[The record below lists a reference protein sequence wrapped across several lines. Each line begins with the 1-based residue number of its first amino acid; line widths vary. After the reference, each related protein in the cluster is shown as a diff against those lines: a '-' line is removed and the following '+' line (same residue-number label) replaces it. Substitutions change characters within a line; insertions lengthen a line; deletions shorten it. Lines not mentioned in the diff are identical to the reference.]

1 MSKKSRNR
9 HSNTPTK
16 SGKVSPANSAK
27 GRKATNNFQW
37 WWVVA
42 AIAIV
47 AIALG
52 AVWVLQPKAS
62 QATNTTKREI
72 TVTEAYDKYS
82 QGVFLLDVRTQE
94 EWESFHAPNTTLIP
108 LDELA
113 NRVNELPKDQEIVV
127 ICRSGNRSQ
136 EGRDILLEAGF
147 TNVSSMAGGLNEWR
161 STGYP
166 TVSGP

>member
-16 SGKVSPANSAK
+16 SGKVSPAKSAK
-27 GRKATNNFQW
+27 SKKATNNFQW

-42 AIAIV
+42 AIGIV
-47 AIALG
+47 VIALG

-62 QATNTTKREI
+62 QANNTAKREV
-72 TVTEAYDKYS
+72 TVAEAYDKYS

-113 NRVNELPKDQEIVV
+113 NRVDELPKDQEIVV
-127 ICRSGNRSQ
+127 VCRSGNRSQ
-136 EGRDILLEAGF
+136 EGRDILINAGF
-147 TNVSSMAGGLNEWR
+147 TNVSSMAGGLNDWR

>member
-9 HSNTPTK
+9 HSNKPSTSVNVKPTK
-16 SGKVSPANSAK
+16 SAK
-27 GRKATNNFQW
+27 GKQATNSFQW
-37 WWVVA
+37 WWIVA

-52 AVWVLQPKAS
+52 AVWVLQPKTS
-62 QATNTTKREI
+62 QANNTAKREV
-72 TVTEAYDKYS
+72 TVAEAYDKYT

-94 EWESFHAPNTTLIP
+94 EWESFHAPDTTLIP

-113 NRVNELPKDQEIVV
+113 NRVSELPKDQEIVV
-127 ICRSGNRSQ
+127 VCRSGNRSQ
-136 EGRDILLEAGF
+136 EGRDILLDAGF
-147 TNVSSMAGGLNEWR
+147 TNVSSMAGGLNDWR
-161 STGYP
+161 AAGYP